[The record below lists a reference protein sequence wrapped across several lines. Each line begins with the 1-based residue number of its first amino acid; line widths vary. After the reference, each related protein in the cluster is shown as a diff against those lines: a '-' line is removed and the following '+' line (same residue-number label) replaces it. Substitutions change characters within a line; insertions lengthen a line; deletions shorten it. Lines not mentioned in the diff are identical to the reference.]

1 MGFKDKV
8 NGLFTKNDRK
18 VKADMTE
25 FEDDNGG
32 YVFISHSHKDIKKV
46 SQLRNMLEDSG
57 FEPLCFFL
65 KCLTDDD
72 EVEGLIKRE
81 IDAREW
87 FVYVDSPNS
96 RASRWVKK
104 ERDYIES
111 VGNKKVINVD
121 LDSDMSIESIS
132 KILSRGLTIFV
143 SYSIKDKDF
152 VWPLYERLV
161 EREFQVFCPPFS
173 IESGST
179 TISEMVGGI
188 ETACELGLIL
198 AVISE
203 SSIESNYVKTE
214 IDIAFGNNGM
224 IVPVY
229 LGDVRDNLP
238 GDLGFYLGNVEGIEV
253 KGKITEEAIDDTA
266 EQIAVIARNII
277 QSELDRLS

>member
-1 MGFKDKV
+1 MVRICGQPELPRFK
-8 NGLFTKNDRK
+8 
-18 VKADMTE
+18 
-25 FEDDNGG
+25 
-32 YVFISHSHKDIKKV
+32 
-46 SQLRNMLEDSG
+46 
-57 FEPLCFFL
+57 
-65 KCLTDDD
+65 
-72 EVEGLIKRE
+72 
-81 IDAREW
+81 
-87 FVYVDSPNS
+87 
-96 RASRWVKK
+96 WVKK

-121 LDSDMSIESIS
+121 LDSDMSIENIS